1 MRKVHFLLKSGVRVL
16 TFFILLQVRYFAK
29 IVVFCLRMNVVIIFG
44 ILQNQLLIGL
54 CFRNIFRIDGLI

>member
-1 MRKVHFLLKSGVRVL
+1 MRKVHFLLRSGFRVL

-44 ILQNQLLIGL
+44 ILQNQFLIGL